1 MFQEVFACSS
11 TRSILYIAVHIS
23 IKKHRFS
30 HLWIYNYSYITDVL
44 QNQTLDRKEISNYIE
59 FEEIFMLN
67 DKVQSIPKVVYYHV

>member
-30 HLWIYNYSYITDVL
+30 HLWRYNYSYITDVL

-59 FEEIFMLN
+59 FEEIFYV
-67 DKVQSIPKVVYYHV
+67 K